1 MHKSLK
7 VIASAAIAFSMS
19 ATAVMA
25 ETPAASTSTAKTAA
39 DFSDLANIDTG
50 LKAKIDAL
58 LAKGVLEGVS
68 ADTFG
73 INQTMTRAQFA
84 KVATLI
90 LGLQVDNSVTTSS
103 FSDVKTDDPANG
115 WAVAYI
121 EAAKKAGLIDGIT
134 DTTFAPGDNV
144 TIGQFDTVLLKG
156 LKKNVDVTG
165 NPWYADAVKQA
176 TELGIQAAGKDG
188 ASVATRT
195 DLVIGAYETSQLIN
209 NPSKPEEP
217 TTTPAPDQAAI
228 KDATA
233 MGPQTVQV
241 NLDRAVDTSKASLSL
256 QKNSETVP
264 VTVSWS
270 DDKQT
275 ATLSLKDD
283 AQLSNGT
290 YTVSLGGL
298 GSASVTYS
306 FTYEASVS
314 TGDSDTTID
323 GLGAI
328 ANVIDSDLTEAATG
342 ENGYVTRDVAENPIL
357 SKFAKEVKLKV
368 TNSSGEV
375 VAVPGIIQAITS
387 SDSVVARVGLSS
399 DHKGYVIGNEAGTAT
414 LNIVYKNAKGET
426 KQTTVP
432 VTVKTDSVTAV
443 KAEADTKA
451 QKYATVT
458 DGVYTSDFNAY
469 TAMNLKVYD
478 NYGIK
483 YEKEEARGY
492 NFALGIV
499 FIPEH
504 IVGDPAE
511 GPTGTVTIASD
522 GAVHVEG
529 NVTQFDL
536 TAKLTNGN
544 SITTEMY
551 IRR

>member
-7 VIASAAIAFSMS
+7 VIATAAIAFSMS

-25 ETPAASTSTAKTAA
+25 ETSAAAPKTTA
-39 DFSDLANIDTG
+39 DFTDLAQVDAG

-58 LAKGVLEGVS
+58 LAKGVFEGVS

-84 KVATLI
+84 KVVTLI
-90 LGLQVDNSVTTSS
+90 LGLQVDSSVTSSS
-103 FSDVKTDDPANG
+103 FSDVQAADAANG
-115 WAVAYI
+115 WAVPYI

-144 TIGQFDTVLLKG
+144 TIGQLSTVLLKG

-165 NPWYADAVKQA
+165 SPWYADAVKQA
-176 TELGIQAAGKDG
+176 TELGIQTAGKDG

-195 DLVIGAYETSQLIN
+195 DLVIGAYETSQLAGN
-209 NPSKPEEP
+209 AAKPDEPS
-217 TTTPAPDQAAI
+217 TTTPSTEQATI
-228 KDATA
+228 KDASA

-241 NLDRAVDTSKASLSL
+241 SLDRAVDTAKASFTL
-256 QKNSETVP
+256 QKNAETVP
-264 VTVSWS
+264 VSVSWS

-283 AQLSNGT
+283 AQLSTGT
-290 YTVSLGGL
+290 YTVSLGGF

-306 FTYEASVS
+306 FSYDASVS
-314 TGDSDTTID
+314 TGDTGITME

-342 ENGYVTRDVAENPIL
+342 ENGYVTRDVAEDPTL

-368 TNSSGEV
+368 TNSSGDT
-375 VAVPGIIQAITS
+375 VAVPGIIQSITS
-387 SDSVVARVGLSS
+387 SDSIVARVGLSS
-399 DHKGYVIGNEAGTAT
+399 DHKGYVLGNEAGTAT
-414 LNIVYKNAKGET
+414 ISIVYKNAQGESKT
-426 KQTTVP
+426 ATLP
-432 VTVKTDSVTAV
+432 VTVKSDKVTAV
-443 KAEADTKA
+443 KAEADTKV

-469 TAMNLKVYD
+469 AAMNLKAYD

-483 YEKEEARGY
+483 YDKEEAQGY
-492 NFALGIV
+492 NFALGII
-499 FIPEH
+499 FLPEH
-504 IVGDPAE
+504 IVGDPAN
-511 GPTGTVTIASD
+511 GPTGTVTVGSN

-544 SITTEMY
+544 SVTTEMY